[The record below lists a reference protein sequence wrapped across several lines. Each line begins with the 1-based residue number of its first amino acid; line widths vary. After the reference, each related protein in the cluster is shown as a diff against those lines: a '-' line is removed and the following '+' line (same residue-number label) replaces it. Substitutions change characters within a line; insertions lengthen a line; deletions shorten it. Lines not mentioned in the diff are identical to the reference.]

1 MSHVARESRDICE
14 CVFSLS
20 HVTHTNES
28 CHTYE
33 RVTSHMSHVTHM
45 NESRHTCE
53 SVTSHIWWVMSRV
66 CHVTHT
72 HEWYHAY
79 GWVMCHVWLIMSR
92 TQLGH
97 VRGMWHMH
105 MRLSQYG
112 IHVTPPFAW
121 ILYTYIY
128 IYLCISISHRYL
140 SEYYNICIYIYIAL
154 FAWILHIC
162 L

>member
-1 MSHVARESRDICE
+1 
-14 CVFSLS
+14 
-20 HVTHTNES
+20 
-28 CHTYE
+28 
-33 RVTSHMSHVTHM
+33 
-45 NESRHTCE
+45 
-53 SVTSHIWWVMSRV
+53 MSRV

-72 HEWYHAY
+72 NEWYHAY
-79 GWVMCHVWLIMSR
+79 GWVMCHVWLIMSH

-128 IYLCISISHRYL
+128 IYSCISISHHYL
-140 SEYYNICIYIYIAL
+140 SEYYNIIDTSINDPETNIRLAWEAVTLGNKLLVGLCRCFEPSCTCATQQMAEILNSLKTSQAQIY
-154 FAWILHIC
+154 C
-162 L
+162 RE